1 MVYIFEHK
9 KVVSLKESTFSQE
22 VIYFRKHSSLLGVV
36 MGYSQLSDSV
46 RGSSWTDL
54 PDTIMYMY
62 HFDGLHLMPVDIL
75 AGISFWLGKL
85 RLSAVLGVSVFLNGW
100 SG

>member
-1 MVYIFEHK
+1 
-9 KVVSLKESTFSQE
+9 
-22 VIYFRKHSSLLGVV
+22 

-85 RLSAVLGVSVFLNGW
+85 WLSAVLGVSVFLNGW
-100 SG
+100 SD